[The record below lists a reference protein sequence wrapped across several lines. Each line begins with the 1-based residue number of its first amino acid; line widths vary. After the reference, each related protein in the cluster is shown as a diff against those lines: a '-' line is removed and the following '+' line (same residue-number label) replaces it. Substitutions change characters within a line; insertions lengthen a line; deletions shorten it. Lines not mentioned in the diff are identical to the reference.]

1 MYLLQY
7 RGRIISAAT
16 GAGAAVLLATSGI
29 AQAACANQAPGGLQD
44 PLKFC
49 NITQFV
55 QGVLQAFVMIS
66 LPILSFFIV
75 YAGFQ
80 FVMARGNPGKIG
92 DAKRNFYWLIAGAI
106 LILSAWALATLIAN
120 TINQVAGGQ

>member
-1 MYLLQY
+1 MKEKILMM
-7 RGRIISAAT
+7 AK
-16 GAGAAVLLATSGI
+16 GAAVAIVLATFNI
-29 AQAACANQAPGGLQD
+29 AQAAQCANQATGGLQD

-75 YAGFQ
+75 YAGFK
-80 FVMARGNPGKIG
+80 FVMARGNSGKLE
-92 DAKRNFYWLIAGAI
+92 DAKKNFYWLIAGAI

-120 TINQVAGGQ
+120 TINQVAGPQ

>member
-1 MYLLQY
+1 MKQKILMLVKVA
-7 RGRIISAAT
+7 SAAIVLT
-16 GAGAAVLLATSGI
+16 TFNVAEAAQCS
-29 AQAACANQAPGGLQD
+29 NQPTGGLQD

-49 NITQFV
+49 NIVDFV

-75 YAGFQ
+75 WAGFK
-80 FVMARGNPGKIG
+80 FVMAQGNEGKLTA
-92 DAKRNFYWLIAGAI
+92 AKNNLYWLIAGAI

>member
-1 MYLLQY
+1 MKQKILMTVK
-7 RGRIISAAT
+7 GVAAALVLFT
-16 GAGAAVLLATSGI
+16 FNIAEAAECS
-29 AQAACANQAPGGLQD
+29 NQPTGGLQD

-49 NITQFV
+49 SIVDFV

-75 YAGFQ
+75 WAGFK
-80 FVMARGNPGKIG
+80 FVMARGNSGKLE
-92 DAKRNFYWLIAGAI
+92 DAKKNFYWLIAGAI

>member
-1 MYLLQY
+1 MKE
-7 RGRIISAAT
+7 RFVTMAK
-16 GAGAAVLLATSGI
+16 GAAFTIVLATFSVAEA
-29 AQAACANQAPGGLQD
+29 AQCSNQPTGGLQD

-49 NITQFV
+49 NIVDFV

-75 YAGFQ
+75 WAGFK
-80 FVMARGNPGKIG
+80 FVMARGNEVKLTA
-92 DAKRNFYWLIAGAI
+92 AKNNFYWLIAGAI

>member
-1 MYLLQY
+1 MAQ
-7 RGRIISAAT
+7 
-16 GAGAAVLLATSGI
+16 GAAAAIILGTSSV
-29 AQAACANQAPGGLQD
+29 AQAACSNQSPSGLQD

-49 NITQFV
+49 TITGFV

-75 YAGFQ
+75 WAGFR
-80 FVMARGNPGKIG
+80 FVMAQGNPGKLA
-92 DAKRNFYWLIAGAI
+92 DAKKNFYFLLAGAI

-120 TINQVAGGQ
+120 TINQVAKGQ